1 MDKFLED
8 QMSCIIFD
16 FDGTLVDSVGVILKS
31 SEVTCRELG
40 IDYDPE
46 LIRSLIG
53 LPLLQTGEILLG
65 PGGGQAYFDTYSR
78 SFLSLAGRE
87 TKLFPG
93 IRELLDDLK
102 GIPVA
107 LVTAKSRI
115 GLEASLKI
123 LNLENYFTAVSTASD
138 GHGFKPEPGPAL
150 AVLSQMEQ
158 AAQDAVFVGDSIFD
172 IQCGQAAGTKTCA
185 VSWGSTP
192 RKSLAAADP
201 DYLVDKVEELRKLL
215 LKRLSAARD

>member
-1 MDKFLED
+1 MR
-8 QMSCIIFD
+8 CVIFD

-31 SEVTCRELG
+31 SEITCRELG
-40 IDYDPE
+40 IPYDPE

-65 PGGGQAYFDTYSR
+65 SGGGQAYLDIYTR
-78 SFLSLAGRE
+78 SFLALAGRE

-93 IRELLDDLK
+93 IKELLDELIGK
-102 GIPVA
+102 PVA
-107 LVTAKSRI
+107 LVTAKNRI

-123 LNLENYFTAVSTASD
+123 LDLENYFSAISTASD

-150 AVLSQMEQ
+150 AVLSQLGE
-158 AAQDAVFVGDSIFD
+158 AAREAIFVGDSIFD

-192 RKSLAAADP
+192 RKSLSATNP

-215 LKRLSAARD
+215 LKQLSRKGVGSRE